1 MTFLLRPKM
10 TLKEEIKG
18 RSEGG
23 GGLWRR
29 RAPLLR
35 AASGLLYVF
44 AAFAELRF
52 SGHQRFRLIF
62 VRYL

>member
-1 MTFLLRPKM
+1 MTM
-10 TLKEEIKG
+10 KEEIKG
-18 RSEGG
+18 TSEGG
-23 GGLWRR
+23 GGLWRQ

-62 VRYL
+62 VCYL